1 MKITNEKEV
10 MAKIDI
16 ATDKVL
22 EARTMALHILGQQ
35 GVTFLKQQ
43 SPVETGR
50 LRGSMSYSIDKQTT
64 SPEPHQTNISKDFV
78 GKNDRKDMVVIGTN
92 VVYAPAVEYRQKKGT
107 DKDKSIGFFNRAVN
121 LLRQNAEKLL
131 SEEIKKRL
139 AG

>member
-1 MKITNEKEV
+1 MDFKLLNEKEV

-43 SPVETGR
+43 SPVKTGR
-50 LRGSMSYSIDKQTT
+50 LKGSMSYSIDRQTLN
-64 SPEPHQTNISKDFV
+64 PEPHHTNTDKDFV
-78 GKNDRKDMVVIGTN
+78 GKNDRKDMVIIGTN
-92 VVYAPAVEYRQKKGT
+92 VVYAPILEYKKDNKHFGYFT
-107 DKDKSIGFFNRAVN
+107 RAVN